1 MPHSVFVKPDFIV
14 LMHLVKQVL
23 YLGHLLLFGEIYR
36 QLIPE
41 QFVNLLSTQHLVVV
55 KGFHNPLLTFCIVE
69 SLSQSLFH
77 LRISRLCNLL

>member
-36 QLIPE
+36 QLILE
-41 QFVNLLSTQHLVVV
+41 QFVNLLPT
-55 KGFHNPLLTFCIVE
+55 
-69 SLSQSLFH
+69 
-77 LRISRLCNLL
+77 

>member
-1 MPHSVFVKPDFIV
+1 MPHSVFIKPDFIV

-41 QFVNLLSTQHLVVV
+41 QFIDLLAAKH
-55 KGFHNPLLTFCIVE
+55 FMII
-69 SLSQSLFH
+69 QSL
-77 LRISRLCNLL
+77 